1 MSLENVSKYVSPRN
15 IFLFSVVL
23 NLLFYT
29 GSLLLAGLNVHN
41 FAGFVDIENDLALT
55 DGAAYYKIALDPFS
69 ENPTESGFRHATFL
83 FPLLTYL
90 IAQGNPTVTAIT
102 MELINILAFSAS
114 ISIFYMLMKI
124 DNLPHATFFYAFNP
138 ILLISTHGAM
148 NEPLFFACV
157 LGSLLKLKQDNTL
170 HSMIL
175 LSLAAIARPDFVVF
189 AIPFFAYSL
198 YQTKPQYLLLPITT
212 LGILGLY
219 LISRFSLDHFLSF
232 TSGEEFPHRMLGIPF
247 QTFFENRFFGTP
259 EIARQITGLNY
270 FINEIM
276 TWGLFVAVIISIALA
291 IRKRHTDNFSL
302 TYLVF
307 GSIIQ
312 PAYSYF
318 SGYFRFVALA
328 PYIYKLPCLFLRGR
342 PLILFTL
349 LYVIGGLSLLFA
361 WFL

>member
-15 IFLFSVVL
+15 IFLFAVFL
-23 NLLFYT
+23 NLLFYL
-29 GSLLLAGLNVHN
+29 GSLSIAGLNVHN
-41 FAGFVDIENDLALT
+41 FAGFVDIENDIALT

-69 ENPTESGFRHATFL
+69 SSPTESGFRHATFL
-83 FPLLTYL
+83 YPLLTYL
-90 IAQGNPTVTAIT
+90 IAQGNPFATALT

-114 ISIFYMLMKI
+114 ISVFYMLMKI

-148 NEPLFFACV
+148 NEPLFFLLV
-157 LGSLLKLKQDNTL
+157 LSALLKLRQDNIL

-175 LSLAAIARPDFVVF
+175 LSLAAVTRPDFVIF
-189 AIPFFAYSL
+189 AIPFFAYSI
-198 YQTKPQYLLLPITT
+198 YKTKPQYLLLPIAT
-212 LGILGLY
+212 LGIHSFH
-219 LISRFSLDHFLSF
+219 LISRFSLNHFITF

-247 QTFFENRFFGTP
+247 KTFLENRFFGTP

-270 FINEIM
+270 FINEII
-276 TWGLFVAVIISIALA
+276 TWGLFLTVITSIILT

-318 SGYFRFVALA
+318 SGYFRFIALA
-328 PYIYKLPCLFLRGR
+328 PYIYKLPCLFLRGT
-342 PLILFTL
+342 PLVLFTS